1 MLWNAAAFD
10 LVGGPGDEIAV
21 GSFPAAVREWFRYGG
36 DERMAAVCRDNLI
49 TRARDLRVGEK
60 SLVLES
66 DGQGCGDWTVDAGAG
81 GDDPPVSFGGA
92 RYADHFSEYVF
103 ARLWET
109 LLWRERDT
117 VTEFDHGLPEGA
129 IAGLGG
135 WLRPLPTTYGW
146 ALNQGCDVTYRF
158 EGDAR
163 VAVAVSGGVAVWSV
177 VAAESPEVREHFA
190 RMVGAL

>member
-21 GSFPAAVREWFRYGG
+21 GSLPAAVREWFRYGG

-49 TRARDLRVGEK
+49 ARAGDLRVGGK
-60 SLVLES
+60 PLVLES
-66 DGQGCGDWTVDAGAG
+66 DGQGCGDWTVDPGAG
-81 GDDPPVSFGGA
+81 EDDPPVSFGGS
-92 RYADHFSEYVF
+92 RYADHFSEYVY

-117 VTEFDHGLPEGA
+117 VTEFDHRLPEGA

-146 ALNQGCDVTYRF
+146 ALNQGCDATYRF

-177 VAAESPEVREHFA
+177 VAARSPEVREHFA